1 MSINHHGYLIQRG
14 FFSSIYLILCTL
26 QMSLYSC
33 STMSSSKSNDSYRLS
48 SSSSSLSSIT
58 TVSSQINKEEW
69 PAPPEEVIQS
79 EQNMVSNAWQIEKNV
94 SRK

>member
-48 SSSSSLSSIT
+48 SSSLLSSIT